1 MPPTGEN
8 PTPKS
13 KMDLTLGQ
21 EQKGPYQPPAFNNFN
36 NNNNNNNNNNKNKNN
51 NNNNNNNKIKNTF
64 EE

>member
-1 MPPTGEN
+1 MPPTGES

-36 NNNNNNNNNNKNKNN
+36 N
-51 NNNNNNNKIKNTF
+51 T
-64 EE
+64 